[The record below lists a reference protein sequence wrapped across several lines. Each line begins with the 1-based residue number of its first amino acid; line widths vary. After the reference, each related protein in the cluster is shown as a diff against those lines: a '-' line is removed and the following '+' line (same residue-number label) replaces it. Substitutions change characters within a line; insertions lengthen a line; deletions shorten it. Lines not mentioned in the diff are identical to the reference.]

1 MVTDRIEA
9 LHFVAILLR
18 YMERPEALTILC
30 DMDFEI
36 AETTGN
42 ESIRDSIKMVRKY
55 LEE

>member
-1 MVTDRIEA
+1 MATDRIEA

-18 YMERPEALTILC
+18 YMERPEALNILC

-42 ESIRDSIKMVRKY
+42 NSLKSSIKMVY
-55 LEE
+55 S

>member
-1 MVTDRIEA
+1 MVTDRQEA

-18 YMERPEALTILC
+18 YMDRPEALTILC

-42 ESIRDSIKMVRKY
+42 KSIRDSIKMVRRY

>member
-1 MVTDRIEA
+1 MVTDRSEA
-9 LHFVAILLR
+9 LHLVSILLR
-18 YMERPEALTILC
+18 FMDRDEALRILC

-42 ESIRDSIKMVRKY
+42 KSLKNSIKMVRRY